1 MPNIWKQ
8 PHTLEGLNDLNV
20 NTMGGA
26 IGIVF
31 SEIGDDFLTATMPVN
46 EKTVQPFRILHG
58 GANVALAE
66 TLGSV
71 ASTLCIENLSTH
83 SAVGLEI
90 NANHLKSVREG
101 SRVTG
106 TCRPV
111 RIGRQVHVWQIE
123 IRDEKGDLSC
133 ISRLTVAIVARR

>member
-1 MPNIWKQ
+1 MSKIWKQ
-8 PHTLEGLNDLNV
+8 PATLEGINALND
-20 NTMGGA
+20 NTMADGL
-26 IGIVF
+26 GIVF
-31 SEIGDDFLTATMPVN
+31 TEIGDDWLTATMPAN

-71 ASTLCIENLSTH
+71 ASTLCLEDLATH
-83 SAVGLEI
+83 TAVGVEI

-101 SRVTG
+101 GMVTG
-106 TCRPV
+106 VCRPV
-111 RIGRQVHVWQIE
+111 RVGRQMHVWQIE
-123 IRDEKGDLSC
+123 IRDEKGELSC

>member
-1 MPNIWKQ
+1 MSKIWKQ
-8 PHTLEGLNDLNV
+8 PATLEGINALND
-20 NTMGGA
+20 NTMADGL
-26 IGIVF
+26 GIVF
-31 SEIGDDFLTATMPVN
+31 TEIGDDWLTATMPTN

-71 ASTLCIENLSTH
+71 ASTLCLEDLATH
-83 SAVGLEI
+83 TAVGVEI

-101 SRVTG
+101 GMVTG
-106 TCRPV
+106 VCRPV
-111 RIGRQVHVWQIE
+111 RVGRQMHVWQIE
-123 IRDEKGDLSC
+123 IRDEKGELSC

>member
-8 PHTLEGLNDLNV
+8 PHTLDGLNTLNA
-20 NTMGGA
+20 NTMGEH

-31 SEIGDDFLTATMPVN
+31 TEIGDDFITAIMPVN
-46 EKTVQPFRILHG
+46 EKTLQPFRILHG

-71 ASTLCIENLSTH
+71 ASTLCVADISTH
-83 SAVGLEI
+83 TAVGLEI

-111 RIGRQVHVWQIE
+111 RLGRQIHVWQIE

-133 ISRLTVAIVARR
+133 ISRLTVAIVARQ